1 MGHWGIASGQ
11 WGMGI
16 GVLGIG
22 VLGIGVLGNG
32 TLGYW
37 GIGPAAYLQRDEHAL
52 QLGPQRGLQLR
63 SELGAQLGLRRMDRS
78 LLRCELHLVRVR
90 ARVRV
95 AIRVGVRVRVGV
107 GSVLGL
113 GSGLR
118 ARARGCSAASA
129 TCAASTRRSSLPCST
144 SISVAATPVALGDS
158 RP

>member
-11 WGMGI
+11 WGM
-16 GVLGIG
+16 GIG

-95 AIRVGVRVRVGV
+95 AIRVGVGVRV

-129 TCAASTRRSSLPCST
+129 TCAASTRRSSLPCSRT